1 MLDEQYVIGICTK
14 GTRPTLDLFLEK
26 FAPILREHAQ
36 NVRIVIAVNGD
47 GDLVLP
53 ENPNVL
59 IVREPRIGIA
69 HARNRVLQEI
79 GPNENL
85 IFIDDD
91 EYPDHEWFSNLIA
104 AHKEFPDDL
113 IVGPVREVDSAGQ
126 VVKDSKI
133 RPISNLP
140 TGTLRKTAATNNLLI
155 PPTALKSGFVYFDL
169 FFNHGGSDSDLSF
182 RLINRG
188 FKIRWVSDAIM
199 YEVED
204 SDRENVEWAYGRD
217 RRNAAIYSVAIKRN
231 STFKFM
237 MMYFVKKLLQFSLYS
252 ILQFTGKSNRRKFEL
267 YKISLKSLFSGKQTS

>member
-1 MLDEQYVIGICTK
+1 MLDEQYVVGICTR

-26 FAPILREHAQ
+26 FSPTMAEHAE
-36 NVRIVIAVNGD
+36 NVRIVIVVNGD
-47 GDLVLP
+47 GELVLP

-59 IVREPRIGIA
+59 IVREPRVGIA
-69 HARNRVLQEI
+69 HARNRVLQVIEA
-79 GPNENL
+79 NENL

-91 EYPDHEWFSNLIA
+91 EYPDSAWFSNLIA
-104 AHKEFPDDL
+104 AHKQFPEDL
-113 IVGPVREVDSAGQ
+113 IVGPVREVDHAGK
-126 VVKDSKI
+126 VVADSKI
-133 RPISNLP
+133 RPISNTP

-155 PPTALKSGFVYFDL
+155 PAEVIKSGFVYFDL
-169 FFNHGGSDSDLSF
+169 YFNHGGSDSDLSF

-188 FKIRWVSDAIM
+188 FKIRWVADAIM

-204 SDRENVEWAYGRD
+204 ADRENIEWAYNRD

-237 MMYFVKKLLQFSLYS
+237 MMYFVKKLYQFTVYS

-267 YKISLKSLFSGKQTS
+267 YKIALKALFSGKQTG